1 MDSSLLSAGIRSEVL
16 LGLGSNMGDRL
27 SYLSYAVNQ
36 LYKEAGKLT
45 ARSSVWESE
54 PWGFEAEE
62 YFLNMVVEISTTLD
76 PEALLSVIGAMELRL
91 GRYRREN
98 QGYISRNIDIDI
110 LFWGEKI
117 ISVPG
122 LEVPHPHI
130 ADRRFVLEPLN
141 EIAADFI
148 HPVSGRSVREMLTL
162 CDDRSEVKLFSR
174 AV

>member
-36 LYKEAGKLT
+36 LYKEAGEVT
-45 ARSSVWESE
+45 ARSSVWETE

-62 YFLNMVVEISTTLD
+62 HFLNMVVEISTTLD
-76 PEALLSVIGAMELRL
+76 PEALLSVIGSMELRL
-91 GRYRREN
+91 GRYRRES

-110 LFWGEKI
+110 LFWGAKI

-122 LEVPHPHI
+122 LMVPHPHI
-130 ADRRFVLEPLN
+130 ADRRFVLEPLS

-148 HPVSGRSVREMLTL
+148 HPVTGRSVREMLTL